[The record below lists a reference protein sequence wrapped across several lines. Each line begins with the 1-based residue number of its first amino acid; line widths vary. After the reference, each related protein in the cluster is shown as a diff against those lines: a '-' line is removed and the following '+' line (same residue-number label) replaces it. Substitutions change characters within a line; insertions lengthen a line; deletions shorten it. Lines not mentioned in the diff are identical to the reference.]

1 MRISLK
7 IKLLFYWHKVFR
19 SNVVKDSTIRISKKG
34 KGVKSV
40 VFLLPN
46 EKKQAQLAA
55 HFIKHDDKKN
65 KFYFNYILE
74 ESSLP
79 YYDKRIIPNAHI
91 IKKDHINWLGVI
103 ISKSTIKNI
112 NDLKFDALVDLNQSH
127 NQNLSFIFKDL
138 NIPIKVGFQAEFSSF
153 LYSIIIESKSIGFL
167 EDNYKTIEKILGLDQ
182 NFIFF
187 YILFVNHCYHRYCLL
202 YSRHILEGKTN
213 A

>member
-7 IKLLFYWHKVFR
+7 IKLLFYWYKIFR
-19 SNVVKDSTIRISKKG
+19 SNVVKDSIIKISKKG

-103 ISKSTIKNI
+103 ISKSTIKKI

-127 NQNLSFIFKDL
+127 NQNLSFILKDL
-138 NIPIKVGFQAEFSSF
+138 NIPIKVGFQAEFSNF

-167 EDNYKTIEKILGLDQ
+167 EDNYKTIEKILGL
-182 NFIFF
+182 
-187 YILFVNHCYHRYCLL
+187 
-202 YSRHILEGKTN
+202 E
-213 A
+213 

>member
-7 IKLLFYWHKVFR
+7 IKLLFYWHKIFR
-19 SNVVKDSTIRISKKG
+19 SNVVKDSIIKISKKG

-55 HFIKHDDKKN
+55 HLIKHDDKKN

-74 ESSLP
+74 ESSLQL
-79 YYDKRIIPNAHI
+79 YDKRIIQNAHI

-127 NQNLSFIFKDL
+127 NQNLSFILKTVDNFFKVPVLIISPYEIMFLPLLSIIFQQKIKMIDL
-138 NIPIKVGFQAEFSSF
+138 LFLFDSF
-153 LYSIIIESKSIGFL
+153 LNKRDYLKGFFCFRQ
-167 EDNYKTIEKILGLDQ
+167 K
-182 NFIFF
+182 
-187 YILFVNHCYHRYCLL
+187 R
-202 YSRHILEGKTN
+202 
-213 A
+213 

>member
-7 IKLLFYWHKVFR
+7 IKLLFYWHKIFR
-19 SNVVKDSTIRISKKG
+19 SNVVKDSTIKISKKG

-79 YYDKRIIPNAHI
+79 LYDKRIIPNAHI

-103 ISKSTIKNI
+103 ISKSTIKKI
-112 NDLKFDALVDLNQSH
+112 NDLSFDAIVDLNQSH
-127 NQNLSFIFKDL
+127 NQNLSFILIDL
-138 NIPIKVGFQAEFSSF
+138 NIPIKVGFQAEFSNF
-153 LYSIIIESKSIGFL
+153 L
-167 EDNYKTIEKILGLDQ
+167 
-182 NFIFF
+182 IFS
-187 YILFVNHCYHRYCLL
+187 LRAP
-202 YSRHILEGKTN
+202 KN
-213 A
+213 ALAC